1 MHMLASSGS
10 LRIHATT
17 VVAAR
22 KDGKVAMGSDGQA
35 TIGHTVAKAQAKKV
49 RYIYQDKVLVGFA
62 GSAADGITL
71 FERFEAKLEQYSGQV
86 VRASVE
92 LAKDWRQDRYLR
104 RLEAIMAVASADAL
118 LMVAGNGDVMEPD
131 DDLIA
136 IGSGGNYALA
146 AGRAILEHAP
156 DLSAHAIVESSLKI
170 AADLCIYTNHHRT
183 IYDLPRPR

>member
-71 FERFEAKLEQYSGQV
+71 FER
-86 VRASVE
+86 
-92 LAKDWRQDRYLR
+92 
-104 RLEAIMAVASADAL
+104 
-118 LMVAGNGDVMEPD
+118 
-131 DDLIA
+131 
-136 IGSGGNYALA
+136 
-146 AGRAILEHAP
+146 
-156 DLSAHAIVESSLKI
+156 
-170 AADLCIYTNHHRT
+170 
-183 IYDLPRPR
+183 